1 MRGLDST
8 LKSAGAGCQM
18 GKGVVE
24 QRGRRS
30 GRDAIPPTGGG
41 CFVGIGFR
49 ACLFGGGF
57 GSLDKSLRFVP
68 YWVVPT

>member
-30 GRDAIPPTGGG
+30 GRDAIPPSGGG
-41 CFVGIGFR
+41 CFGWEWISGLIVWGGIR
-49 ACLFGGGF
+49 
-57 GSLDKSLRFVP
+57 
-68 YWVVPT
+68 

>member
-8 LKSAGAGCQM
+8 LKSAGVGCQM

-30 GRDAIPPTGGG
+30 GRDAIPPSGGG
-41 CFVGIGFR
+41 CFGWEWI
-49 ACLFGGGF
+49 
-57 GSLDKSLRFVP
+57 
-68 YWVVPT
+68 